1 MPKYIACNAM
11 PQSLLDLQAPLQEL
25 LTRHMSIVQDSDI
38 KADLAVCHAVQ
49 EAFAEIHEALDGLV
63 QLPSD
68 LTGLPSVKD
77 NPVVSIQVQTT
88 KLTGAGVEVVSYK
101 GTDATHWSL
110 YLRTADGL
118 AEWVEDIPLGDQKA
132 SNYYTQAMVHAA
144 ALSITYSAFIEQPK

>member
-11 PQSLLDLQAPLQEL
+11 PQSVLALEDY
-25 LTRHMSIVQDSDI
+25 I
-38 KADLAVCHAVQ
+38 KSAVRCARSERGDPQSRIIEVDTM
-49 EAFAEIHEALDGLV
+49 FAEIHEALDGLV

-132 SNYYTQAMVHAA
+132 STYYTQAMVHAA